1 MNDRRPARVFENSPG
16 EIEDNLAELYK
27 ENPFLHD
34 MGNADYKNR
43 NKRDR
48 VLNEKSEELIE
59 EGISLCNA
67 DTLSAFI

>member
-1 MNDRRPARVFENSPG
+1 MNDRRPARVFENLPG

-43 NKRDR
+43 N
-48 VLNEKSEELIE
+48 
-59 EGISLCNA
+59 NA
-67 DTLSAFI
+67 